1 MPATPAAAS
10 PLAHV
15 KRAFGW
21 NLATVVPSKV
31 ESDALAAAGVTDPV
45 AQKYAAWRR
54 SLLLVSLV
62 PTAAAFVLAVVDTV
76 QSGLGE
82 YTTFGKALELTWLLM
97 AAVVPVACVLG
108 IRAWKK
114 PGKTAFLLTAAWAVT
129 FLLPFVYALLPVS
142 FVYHVHPIDVAPK
155 AAEVKAAAAK
165 VQPKPKP
172 MDDDDDEEEEAKPA
186 IPLDPEKL
194 EKAQAMQELAV
205 EFVLSGG
212 SYLLL
217 LPAVLALIPGAMNGC
232 LRVKSLIPAA
242 QLPGW
247 LLVCAAP
254 AFLLFWL
261 VILVMVNHAARSPLL
276 VFGILLWSG
285 APLWYA
291 IRGRVFVQ
299 SQIGDAAAAKI
310 GGVKKLVGL
319 TTFAGLG
326 LMLAFLLTTKVLGLK
341 IVGFER
347 DKAVATKID
356 DLSDDDEVSL
366 EDVQEALATS
376 KSFVYALDLS
386 SWRFVVDFLA
396 KLFVVTAVFADLV
409 LRATLFAWR
418 NDRELRGDR
427 RASDYDTSAAAAGAM
442 L

>member
-1 MPATPAAAS
+1 MTLAPAAAS
-10 PLAHV
+10 PLVHV
-15 KRAFGW
+15 QRAFGW
-21 NLATVVPSKV
+21 NLAKVVPSKA
-31 ESDALAAAGVTDPV
+31 ESEALAAAGVTDPV
-45 AQKYAAWRR
+45 AQRYAAWRR
-54 SLLLVSLV
+54 SLLIVTLV
-62 PTAAAFVLAVVDTV
+62 PTTAAFALAVVDTV
-76 QSGLGE
+76 QGGLGE
-82 YTTFGKALELTWLLM
+82 LTLLGKALDLTWLLM

-108 IRAWKK
+108 IRAWKR
-114 PGKTAFLLTAAWAVT
+114 PGKTAFLLTAAWVVT
-129 FLLPFVYALLPVS
+129 FLLPFAYALLPVGAL
-142 FVYHVHPIDVAPK
+142 YHVHPIDATPK
-155 AAEVKAAAAK
+155 AAAGPAKA
-165 VQPKPKP
+165 QPKPMAEKK
-172 MDDDDDEEEEAKPA
+172 DEDDEDDEPEMKPA
-186 IPLDPEKL
+186 VPLDPEKL
-194 EKAQAMQELAV
+194 EKAQALQELAV

-285 APLWYA
+285 APIWYA
-291 IRGRVFVQ
+291 VRGRVFVQ

-319 TTFAGLG
+319 TTLAGLG

-341 IVGFER
+341 VVGFDREH
-347 DKAVATKID
+347 AVATKID
-356 DLSDDDEVSL
+356 ELSEDDEVSL

-418 NDRELRGDR
+418 NGRELRGDR
-427 RASDYDTSAAAAGAM
+427 RAGEYDASAAAAGAM